1 MVRADNKTIRN
12 ELNSKSA
19 FKRKLFMEDVLK
31 NDESVK
37 FFTAFPNLACHQLN
51 RGTSDPPHTCQ

>member
-1 MVRADNKTIRN
+1 MD
-12 ELNSKSA
+12 
-19 FKRKLFMEDVLK
+19 DVLK

-51 RGTSDPPHTCQ
+51 RGTSDPPHACQ

>member
-12 ELNSKSA
+12 ELDSKSA
-19 FKRKLFMEDVLK
+19 FKREIFMDDVLK

-37 FFTAFPNLACHQLN
+37 FFTVFPTLACHQLN
-51 RGTSDPPHTCQ
+51 CGTSDPPHACR